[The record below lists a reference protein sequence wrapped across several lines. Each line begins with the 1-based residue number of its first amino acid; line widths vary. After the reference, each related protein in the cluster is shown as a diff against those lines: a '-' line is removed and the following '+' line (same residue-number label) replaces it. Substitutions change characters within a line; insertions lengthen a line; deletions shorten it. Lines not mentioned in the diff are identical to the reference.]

1 MKRLLLSIVLAGFI
15 GGGILGFSAMSYN
28 KDGAMSGNC
37 PVTLLPTSECPT
49 GTLSAA
55 THYLSMYQAFTDGL
69 ISSVVTQVLAVILLF
84 VVLTYGLQ
92 KYLILAPLLFILS
105 RIFVAKLYRP
115 QALTRWLSL
124 LVNSPSFI

>member
-15 GGGILGFSAMSYN
+15 GGGILGFSAMSHN

-69 ISSVVTQVLAVILLF
+69 ISSVVTQVLAVALF
-84 VVLTYGLQ
+84 FVGLAYVLRRNIVLT
-92 KYLILAPLLFILS
+92 LFILS

-124 LVNSPSFI
+124 LVNSPS

>member
-1 MKRLLLSIVLAGFI
+1 MKRFLTTVILLGFI
-15 GGGILGFSAMSYN
+15 GGAILGFSAMSHS

-69 ISSVVTQVLAVILLF
+69 ISSVVTQVLAVALF
-84 VVLTYGLQ
+84 FVGLAYVLRRNIVLT
-92 KYLILAPLLFILS
+92 LFILS